1 LRGRPKLFSPRKSPR
16 PRRYPAI
23 ATGEIR
29 VGARAQNFE
38 RENGGGFCP
47 FKKCPRFFKLG
58 KRAAKRSMDDQK
70 QIRQTV
76 GPEMGG
82 IAGGVEKSGRKPHC
96 SFLSSP
102 MRGGL
107 RMEKAGGK
115 CSSSPKNN
123 RGTMLTKY
131 QVNEGFD
138 EMADMRNGLRPHY
151 KKFQKLFAEM
161 SEQEFKA
168 KREAIDNAFLRQGV
182 TFNVYGDAA
191 GAEKIFPFDLLPRI
205 IPASE
210 WEHLERGLTQRIT
223 ALNLF
228 LHDIYHGQKILK
240 DGVIPEFYVLS
251 ARHFRR
257 EFVDFN
263 VPKDIYIHICGTDL
277 IRDKDGNYLVLED
290 NGRCPSGV
298 SYVLENRRAMK
309 RAFPQM
315 FEGIGVRPVENY
327 AQELLKSLKYIAP
340 AGVAD
345 PTVVLLTPGA
355 CNSAY
360 FEHTYLARQMG
371 IEIVEGRDLFVKD
384 SRVFMRTT
392 KGPQPVHVIYRRID
406 DDFIDPTVFRKDSM
420 LGVPG
425 LIHAYRAGN
434 VSLANSIGTGIA
446 DDKVMYYF
454 VPRMIKYYLDQE
466 PILPNVPTFL
476 ASEEKDKQYILDHLP
491 ALVVKA
497 ANESGGYGML
507 MGPKASKEEIE
518 KFRQLII
525 AEPRNYIAQPM
536 VFLSQHP
543 TCCDGSFEGRHVD
556 LRPFILSGE
565 RTSIIPGGLTRVALR
580 KGSLVVNSSQGGG
593 SKDTWVLYGDE

>member
-1 LRGRPKLFSPRKSPR
+1 ML
-16 PRRYPAI
+16 
-23 ATGEIR
+23 
-29 VGARAQNFE
+29 
-38 RENGGGFCP
+38 
-47 FKKCPRFFKLG
+47 
-58 KRAAKRSMDDQK
+58 K
-70 QIRQTV
+70 Q
-76 GPEMGG
+76 
-82 IAGGVEKSGRKPHC
+82 
-96 SFLSSP
+96 
-102 MRGGL
+102 
-107 RMEKAGGK
+107 
-115 CSSSPKNN
+115 
-123 RGTMLTKY
+123 Y
-131 QVNEGFD
+131 QVNNGFD
-138 EMADMRNGLRPHY
+138 EMADAQNGVRPHY
-151 KKFQKLFAEM
+151 KKFHKLFGELT
-161 SEQEFKA
+161 EPEFQS

-205 IPASE
+205 IPAKE

-228 LHDIYHGQKILK
+228 LHDIYHEQKILK
-240 DGVIPEFYVLS
+240 DGIIPEFYILS
-251 ARHFRR
+251 AKHFRR
-257 EFVDFN
+257 EFVGFN

-309 RAFPQM
+309 RAFPGM

-327 AQELLKSLKYIAP
+327 SQELLKSLRYIAP

-355 CNSAY
+355 YNSAY

-425 LIHAYRAGN
+425 LINAYRAGN

-446 DDKVMYYF
+446 DDKVVYYF

-466 PILPNVPTFL
+466 PILNNVETYL
-476 ASEEKDKQYILDHLP
+476 ASEESDKKYILENLDK
-491 ALVVKA
+491 LVVKA

-507 MGPKASKEEIE
+507 MGPKATKAEIE
-518 KFRQLII
+518 KFRELII

-536 VFLSQHP
+536 INLSQHP
-543 TCCDGSFEGRHVD
+543 TNCDGSFEGRHVD
-556 LRPFILSGE
+556 LRPFVLSGE
-565 RTSIIPGGLTRVALR
+565 RTTIIPGGLTRVALR

>member
-1 LRGRPKLFSPRKSPR
+1 ML
-16 PRRYPAI
+16 
-23 ATGEIR
+23 
-29 VGARAQNFE
+29 
-38 RENGGGFCP
+38 
-47 FKKCPRFFKLG
+47 
-58 KRAAKRSMDDQK
+58 K
-70 QIRQTV
+70 Q
-76 GPEMGG
+76 
-82 IAGGVEKSGRKPHC
+82 
-96 SFLSSP
+96 
-102 MRGGL
+102 
-107 RMEKAGGK
+107 
-115 CSSSPKNN
+115 
-123 RGTMLTKY
+123 Y
-131 QVNEGFD
+131 QVNNGFD
-138 EMADMRNGLRPHY
+138 EMADAQNGVRPHY
-151 KKFQKLFAEM
+151 KKFHKLFGELT
-161 SEQEFKA
+161 EPEFQS

-205 IPASE
+205 IPAKE

-228 LHDIYHGQKILK
+228 LHDIYHEQKILK
-240 DGVIPEFYVLS
+240 DGIIPEFYILS
-251 ARHFRR
+251 AKHFRR
-257 EFVDFN
+257 EFVGFN

-309 RAFPQM
+309 RAFPGM
-315 FEGIGVRPVENY
+315 FEGIGVRPVEHY
-327 AQELLKSLKYIAP
+327 SQELLKSMKYIAP

-355 CNSAY
+355 YNSAY

-425 LIHAYRAGN
+425 LINAYRAGN

-446 DDKVMYYF
+446 DDKVVYYF

-466 PILPNVPTFL
+466 PILNNVETYL
-476 ASEEKDKQYILDHLP
+476 ASEEADKKYILENLEK
-491 ALVVKA
+491 LVVKA

-507 MGPKASKEEIE
+507 MGPKASKAEIE

-536 VFLSQHP
+536 INLSQHP

-556 LRPFILSGE
+556 LRPFVLSGE